1 MTDPEAEA
9 GGNDGESA
17 PDVDPD
23 PEPDPDPDADAVHA
37 VVLDYLPHGRPDDD
51 RPAYQKSA
59 LAHAIGEA
67 TLGLYELSL
76 AEEADISIGD
86 RVRLPSG
93 DDGPDGN
100 DGPDDGRVTRVRE
113 IGYDDLSRG
122 ATQELE
128 YAVEEL
134 IDASQ
139 ERFVNFYNGAGPITL
154 RLHQLNLLPGIGKK
168 LRNKIIDE
176 RKRAPFE
183 DFADVADRVG
193 GLYSPKEVLVERI
206 VEELRDE
213 DLKYRTFVGRES
225 FVADG

>member
-1 MTDPEAEA
+1 MTDPEADA
-9 GGNDGESA
+9 DVDDAESA
-17 PDVDPD
+17 PDADSDADADPD
-23 PEPDPDPDADAVHA
+23 PEADADADADADAARA

-67 TLGLYELSL
+67 TLGLYELTL
-76 AEEADISIGD
+76 AEDAEISIGD
-86 RVRLPSG
+86 RVRI
-93 DDGPDGN
+93 DPDA
-100 DGPDDGRVTRVRE
+100 DGRVTRARE
-113 IGYDDLSRG
+113 VDYDELSRG

-128 YAVEEL
+128 YAVAEL
-134 IDASQ
+134 IDANE
-139 ERFVNFYNGAGPITL
+139 ERFVNFYNGAQPITL

-183 DFADVADRVG
+183 DFEDLADRVG
-193 GLYSPKEVLVERI
+193 GLHRPKEVLVERI
-206 VEELRDE
+206 IEELRDE
-213 DLKYRTFVGRES
+213 DLKYKTFVGRES